1 MYYVIES
8 WCAMSELISE
18 LGIVDTFFKLLLAL
32 ICGGILGIDRG
43 RKNRP
48 AGFRTYMLV
57 CVASAIVMITN
68 EYITTKY
75 GGDPSRMGAQVIS
88 GIGFLGAGTIIV
100 TGRNRVKGLT
110 TAAGLW
116 ASACIGLTIGIG
128 YYSGAI
134 VGCLMIFV
142 AMELL
147 HGLEKNL
154 MYKTKEITLYVEF
167 SSITDIGKFI
177 KSIKINGLKVSDME
191 LIKSNNINEPIVGGI
206 FTITSPKMTSY
217 DHVIEILRKSEGIC
231 TIEEV

>member
-1 MYYVIES
+1 MKGIVD
-8 WCAMSELISE
+8 
-18 LGIVDTFFKLLLAL
+18 LGIFDTFFKLLLAL
-32 ICGGILGIDRG
+32 IIGGILGIDRG

-57 CVASAIVMITN
+57 CVASTIVMITN
-68 EYITTKY
+68 EYVVNKY
-75 GGDPSRMGAQVIS
+75 GTGDPSRMGAQVIS

-147 HGLEKNL
+147 HGLEQHL
-154 MYKTKEITLYVEF
+154 MNKAKEVTLYVEF
-167 SSITDIGKFI
+167 SSIANIGEFLEFI
-177 KSIKINGLKVSDME
+177 KLYNMKISDME
-191 LIKSNNINEPIVGGI
+191 LIKSNNTNEPIVGGI
-206 FTITSPKMTSY
+206 FTITLAKKSSY
-217 DHVIEILRKSEGIC
+217 EKVIELLRKSEGIC
-231 TIEEV
+231 RIEEI

>member
-1 MYYVIES
+1 
-8 WCAMSELISE
+8 MSELISK
-18 LGIVDTFFKLLLAL
+18 LGIVDIFFKLLLAL
-32 ICGGILGIDRG
+32 ICGGVLGVDRG

-68 EYITTKY
+68 EYIAKKY

-88 GIGFLGAGTIIV
+88 GIGFLGAGTIMV
-100 TGRNRVKGLT
+100 TGRNKVKGLT

-134 VGCLMIFV
+134 VGCLMIFI
-142 AMELL
+142 AMKLL
-147 HGLEKNL
+147 HGLEKIL
-154 MYKTKEITLYVEF
+154 MHKTKEMTLYVEF
-167 SSITDIGKFI
+167 SGVSDIGKFMKFI
-177 KSIKINGLKVSDME
+177 KANGFNVSDME
-191 LIKSNNINEPIVGGI
+191 LIKSNNVNEPIVGGI
-206 FTITSPKMTSY
+206 FTIISPKMTSY
-217 DHVIEILRKSEGIC
+217 HHVIEILRKSEGIC

>member
-1 MYYVIES
+1 MLIES
-8 WCAMSELISE
+8 WCEMSELLSE
-18 LGIVDTFFKLLLAL
+18 LGIVDTFLKLLLAL

-57 CVASAIVMITN
+57 CVASAMVMITN
-68 EYITTKY
+68 EYIATKY

-154 MYKTKEITLYVEF
+154 MYKTKEMTLYVEF
-167 SSITDIGKFI
+167 SNTTDIGKFLKFI
-177 KSIKINGLKVSDME
+177 KSNGLKVSDME
-191 LIKSNNINEPIVGGI
+191 LIKSNNMNEPIIGGI
-206 FTITSPKMTSY
+206 FTITSSKKTSY
-217 DHVIEILRKSEGIC
+217 DHVIELLRKSEGIC

>member
-1 MYYVIES
+1 
-8 WCAMSELISE
+8 MSEITTG
-18 LGIVDTFFKLLLAL
+18 LGILDIFLKLLLAL
-32 ICGGILGIDRG
+32 ICGGVLGVDRG

-68 EYITTKY
+68 EYVTIKY

-88 GIGFLGAGTIIV
+88 GIGFLGAGTIMV
-100 TGRNRVKGLT
+100 TGKNKVKGLT

-116 ASACIGLTIGIG
+116 AAACIGLTIGIG
-128 YYSGAI
+128 YYYGAI
-134 VGCLMIFV
+134 LGCVMIFV

-154 MYKTKEITLYVEF
+154 MQKTKEMNLYVEF
-167 SSITDIGKFI
+167 SSISDIGKFVKFI
-177 KSIKINGLKVSDME
+177 KAHGLNVGDME
-191 LIKSNNINEPIVGGI
+191 IIKSNNMHEAIVGGI
-206 FTITSPKMTSY
+206 FTVTSPKMTSY

>member
-1 MYYVIES
+1 MG
-8 WCAMSELISE
+8 ELIKE
-18 LGIVDTFFKLLLAL
+18 LGILDTFFKLLLAL

-68 EYITTKY
+68 EYVATKF

-154 MYKTKEITLYVEF
+154 MHKTKEITLYVEF
-167 SSITDIGKFI
+167 SCTSDIGKFLRFI
-177 KSIKINGLKVSDME
+177 KKNGLKVSDME
-191 LIKSNNINEPIVGGI
+191 LIKANNINEPIVGGI
-206 FTITSPKMTSY
+206 FTITSPKKTSY
-217 DHVIEILRKSEGIC
+217 ENVIEILRKSEGIC

>member
-1 MYYVIES
+1 
-8 WCAMSELISE
+8 MSELLGQ

-32 ICGGILGIDRG
+32 ICGGVLGIDRG

-57 CVASAIVMITN
+57 CVASAMVMITN
-68 EYITTKY
+68 EYVVSKY

-147 HGLEKNL
+147 YGVEKNL
-154 MYKTKEITLYVEF
+154 MHKTKEMSLYVEF
-167 SSITDIGKFI
+167 SSTTDIGKFI
-177 KSIKINGLKVSDME
+177 KFIKGNGLKVSDME
-191 LIKSNNINEPIVGGI
+191 FIKVNSINEPIIAGV
-206 FTITSPKMTSY
+206 FTIISPKRTSY
-217 DHVIEILRKSEGIC
+217 DHVIELLRKSEGIC

>member
-1 MYYVIES
+1 MN
-8 WCAMSELISE
+8 ELLGG
-18 LGIVDTFFKLLLAL
+18 LGIIDTFFKLLLAL

-57 CVASAIVMITN
+57 CVASAMVMITN
-68 EYITTKY
+68 EYITIKY

-154 MYKTKEITLYVEF
+154 MHKTKEMTLYVEF
-167 SSITDIGKFI
+167 SNTTDIGKLI
-177 KSIKINGLKVSDME
+177 KLIKNNGLKVSDME
-191 LIKSNNINEPIVGGI
+191 LIKSNNMNEPVIGGI
-206 FTITSPKMTSY
+206 FTVISPKKTSY
-217 DHVIEILRKSEGIC
+217 DHVIEMLRKSEGIC

>member
-1 MYYVIES
+1 
-8 WCAMSELISE
+8 
-18 LGIVDTFFKLLLAL
+18 
-32 ICGGILGIDRG
+32 
-43 RKNRP
+43 
-48 AGFRTYMLV
+48 
-57 CVASAIVMITN
+57 
-68 EYITTKY
+68 
-75 GGDPSRMGAQVIS
+75 
-88 GIGFLGAGTIIV
+88 
-100 TGRNRVKGLT
+100 
-110 TAAGLW
+110 
-116 ASACIGLTIGIG
+116 
-128 YYSGAI
+128 
-134 VGCLMIFV
+134 MIFV

-191 LIKSNNINEPIVGGI
+191 LIKSNNINEPSVGGI